1 MYTNPN
7 PPPRDPG
14 SAPGNPSGNPS
25 DDLRY
30 HTTMRWLSAL
40 HNTLNALKW
49 IGILIAL
56 FSLTTCVHSCRIDE
70 TIREM
75 RVY

>member
-7 PPPRDPG
+7 PPPRDPPPVP
-14 SAPGNPSGNPS
+14 SNPTN
-25 DDLRY
+25 DLQF
-30 HTTMRWLSAL
+30 HTTWRWLSAV
-40 HNTLNALKW
+40 NNSLNALKW

-56 FSLTTCVHSCRIDE
+56 FSLTTCVHSCRIAE
-70 TIREM
+70 TIRQM